1 MDGFWLVLAFSVGG
15 CAGFLLF
22 AVLQVSR
29 ESAGKPR
36 TASNPGLLPFELEGD
51 TVTRF

>member
-1 MDGFWLVLAFSVGG
+1 MDGFWLYVALAVAG

-22 AVLQVSR
+22 ALLHVSR
-29 ESAGKPR
+29 ESSSKPR
-36 TASNPGLLPFELEGD
+36 TTANPGLLPFELEGD

>member
-1 MDGFWLVLAFSVGG
+1 MDGFWLFVAFSVGG

-22 AVLQVSR
+22 AALHVSR
-29 ESAGKPR
+29 ESSSKAR
-36 TASNPGLLPFELEGD
+36 SAANPGLLPFELEGD